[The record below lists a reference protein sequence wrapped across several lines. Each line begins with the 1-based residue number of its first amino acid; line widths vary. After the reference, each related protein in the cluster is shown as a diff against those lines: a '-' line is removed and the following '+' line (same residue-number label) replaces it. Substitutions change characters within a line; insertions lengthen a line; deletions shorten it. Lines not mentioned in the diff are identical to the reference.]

1 MRGPLED
8 VSARAAAKLL
18 VLFDVDVDGQNAH
31 HLSHDEGQASEVEG
45 PAVAVGVLLVLVAL
59 VTGVAGI
66 AGDVDNDANDVT
78 QA

>member
-1 MRGPLED
+1 MEAD
-8 VSARAAAKLL
+8 LL
-18 VLFDVDVDGQNAH
+18 VLLDVDVDSQDGH
-31 HLSHDEGQASEVEG
+31 HLSHDEGQSSEVEG